1 MEYYHDILTAYYTG
15 KGDKGSTGILADH
28 RVSKSD
34 EIVDAIGNVD
44 ELNSYI
50 GLSIYYIRDEHL
62 RKELR
67 MIQNDLFIIGA
78 NLASLSNKAIKKA
91 IMAPESVQRIEKA
104 IEPMAA
110 KLPELKQFVLP
121 GGNEGAVHL
130 HVARSIARRAERRI
144 VAVSEKHGLDDAVV
158 AYINRLSSFLF
169 VAALYLN
176 FNEGIEEEHPTY

>member
-1 MEYYHDILTAYYTG
+1 MSTYYTG
-15 KGDKGSTGILADH
+15 KGDKGSTGILADR

-34 EIVDAIGNVD
+34 DLIEAIGNVD

-50 GLSIYYIRDEHL
+50 GLSIYYIRDENL

-67 MIQNDLFIIGA
+67 AIQNDLFIMGA
-78 NLASLSNKAIKKA
+78 NLASLGNKAIKKA
-91 IMAPESVQRIEKA
+91 IMSPDAVMRVEKA
-104 IEPMAA
+104 MDPIAA

-130 HVARSIARRAERRI
+130 HVARSIARRTERRI

-176 FNEGIEEEHPTY
+176 FNEGVGEEHPTY